1 MYYRAEEMDIMS
13 TGGFFYLH
21 GKGVF
26 KQTVDMDIMSTGG
39 FFYLHEKGVFK
50 HTVGNK
56 VSALARL
63 TLYENLFIGQGC
75 PYKRNLRI

>member
-1 MYYRAEEMDIMS
+1 MDIMS

-21 GKGVF
+21 GKG
-26 KQTVDMDIMSTGG
+26 I
-39 FFYLHEKGVFK
+39 FK